1 MCGCV
6 RVCVCLCT
14 CDIFHSTV
22 GIHTTTDPLHNCFNS
37 GPVDTL
43 LFCELIC
50 FINCTNDVVIA
61 PGLVVM
67 ITFRATLYMSETL
80 RNM

>member
-1 MCGCV
+1 MVG
-6 RVCVCLCT
+6 
-14 CDIFHSTV
+14 IWV
-22 GIHTTTDPLHNCFNS
+22 GIHTTTDLLHNCFNS

-61 PGLVVM
+61 PGLVVTV
-67 ITFRATLYMSETL
+67 TFRGSTLSV
-80 RNM
+80 